1 MADSRRQADGAVRSA
16 SCGRQRRLRT
26 KAERTTSVA
35 PSSRAAPAVRR
46 SNNSTTTPLAAVRAA
61 SARTRPVI
69 GRRRATEAKIGFGC
83 RGDRVCRPNDVWSDG
98 RRTSILRPP
107 EPEALP
113 PTPCN
118 AASLGASTFAI
129 SPSQTDQRLPKR
141 RRYRNTSGR
150 KVGLNLAHKL
160 DLEPP
165 AGREITDAN
174 PLSDVDATV
183 PTWLH
188 DSRRAQPPFEHC
200 DAPLEQGLLLARVEV
215 SSVLGQVPRARSRSP
230 QTVGHE
236 ATSVASAAQ
245 ALRPT
250 ARTRLS

>member
-1 MADSRRQADGAVRSA
+1 MRSSA
-16 SCGRQRRLRT
+16 SPSDEGR
-26 KAERTTSVA
+26 EDTSVA

-215 SSVLGQVPRARSRSP
+215 SSVLGQVPHARSRSP